1 MTRPKKIIN
10 NPHNVVQELLEGLVE
25 ASNGRIKPLSRVQAL
40 VKSDIPKDKVGL
52 LIGGGSG
59 HEPVFHGFIGD
70 RLADGAACGNIFAAP
85 TPDIILETTKAVHR
99 GRGVLYLYGNYA
111 GDNLET
117 PSRAL
122 ARVCQRIGEMGKS
135 ELSLP
140 EVREMIVA
148 VSRGMIASTDRL
160 TQADKAIGDG
170 DHGVGMARGFAGVIE
185 KVEGREF
192 TSIGHLFKTVGTA
205 ILTTAG
211 GAAGAVFGTLFR
223 GAAENVGDR
232 SVLTA
237 ALFSRMLFDGLR
249 AVKARGQAKPGDK
262 TMIDALE
269 PAAVESER
277 QSSAPFDEALTAIA
291 KAARLGMEKT
301 REMVATVGKAKTLGE
316 RSLGHPDPGALSMS
330 LILEFMA
337 EYATQK
343 SDQNKP

>member
-1 MTRPKKIIN
+1 
-10 NPHNVVQELLEGLVE
+10 
-25 ASNGRIKPLSRVQAL
+25 
-40 VKSDIPKDKVGL
+40 
-52 LIGGGSG
+52 
-59 HEPVFHGFIGD
+59 
-70 RLADGAACGNIFAAP
+70 
-85 TPDIILETTKAVHR
+85 
-99 GRGVLYLYGNYA
+99 
-111 GDNLET
+111 
-117 PSRAL
+117 
-122 ARVCQRIGEMGKS
+122 MGKS

-140 EVREMIVA
+140 EVRDMIVA

-170 DHGVGMARGFAGVIE
+170 DHGVGMARGFASVIE
-185 KVEGREF
+185 KVEGQEF

-205 ILTTAG
+205 ILTSAG

-232 SVLTA
+232 SFLTA
-237 ALFSRMLFDGLR
+237 ALFSRMLLDGLR
-249 AVKARGQAKPGDK
+249 AVEDRGQAKPGDK

-291 KAARLGMEKT
+291 EAARLGMEKT
-301 REMVATVGKAKTLGE
+301 REMVAKVGKAKTLGE

-337 EYATQK
+337 EYAAQK
-343 SDQNKP
+343 PDRNKP

>member
-1 MTRPKKIIN
+1 
-10 NPHNVVQELLEGLVE
+10 
-25 ASNGRIKPLSRVQAL
+25 
-40 VKSDIPKDKVGL
+40 
-52 LIGGGSG
+52 
-59 HEPVFHGFIGD
+59 
-70 RLADGAACGNIFAAP
+70 
-85 TPDIILETTKAVHR
+85 
-99 GRGVLYLYGNYA
+99 
-111 GDNLET
+111 
-117 PSRAL
+117 
-122 ARVCQRIGEMGKS
+122 MGKS
-135 ELSLP
+135 ELPLL
-140 EVREMIVA
+140 EVREMMVA

-170 DHGVGMARGFAGVIE
+170 DHGVGMARGFASVIE
-185 KVEGREF
+185 KVEGQEF

-205 ILTTAG
+205 ILTSAG

-237 ALFSRMLFDGLR
+237 ALFSRMLLDGLR
-249 AVKARGQAKPGDK
+249 AVEDRGQAKPGDK

-277 QSSAPFDEALTAIA
+277 QSSAPLDEALKAIA
-291 KAARLGMEKT
+291 EAARLGMEKT

-337 EYATQK
+337 EYAAGSSTIV
-343 SDQNKP
+343 PIE